1 MHVWAIARA
10 RATIGGP
17 SFDSRTPS
25 RNALFQRSTTLS
37 RGAADARLATTAE
50 AGTPDRS
57 SAAPPAA
64 AAVRK
69 SRRDTARFNAMA
81 PRSTS
86 FEAVRTRVSSRVFDG
101 GPWVAPREEGGTE
114 RLPRSPAGALLE
126 DVEERAVR

>member
-37 RGAADARLATTAE
+37 RGAADARLATIAE

-86 FEAVRTRVSSRVFDG
+86 FEGRWNSGFIARLRRWAV
-101 GPWVAPREEGGTE
+101 GGTE
-114 RLPRSPAGALLE
+114 GGGRHGAPPSLA
-126 DVEERAVR
+126 RGCPT

>member
-86 FEAVRTRVSSRVFDG
+86 FEGRSNSGFIARLRRWAVG
-101 GPWVAPREEGGTE
+101 GTEEEGGTE
-114 RLPRSPAGALLE
+114 RLPR
-126 DVEERAVR
+126 